1 MDLTDVRSQIDE
13 IDTHL
18 LDLFGRRMALAR
30 DVAQSKLETGKAVFD
45 PAREREKLADVAA
58 KAPDGLQEQSVALFS
73 LLMSMNKAAPVSYTH
88 LICSAAYVESSVA

>member
-13 IDTHL
+13 IDAQL

-30 DVAQSKLETGKAVFD
+30 DVAQSSLRRARPSST

-73 LLMSMNKAAPVSYTH
+73 LLS
-88 LICSAAYVESSVA
+88 